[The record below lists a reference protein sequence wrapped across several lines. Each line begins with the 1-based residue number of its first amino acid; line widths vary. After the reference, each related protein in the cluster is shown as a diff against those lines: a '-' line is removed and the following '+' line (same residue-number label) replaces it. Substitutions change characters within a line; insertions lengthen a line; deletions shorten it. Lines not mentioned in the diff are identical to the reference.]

1 MLQIGD
7 IVKWTDGIDTFD
19 TYGFVLAEKDGYYT
33 VMWLDDGTF
42 NTYPAHNLINPAKV
56 V

>member
-7 IVKWTDGIDTFD
+7 IVIWYGDID
-19 TYGFVLAEKDGYYT
+19 TYGFVIAEKDGYYT

-56 V
+56 S